1 MIAARER
8 NTPQKTMYGSYVIG
22 RQWFFLVLEENT
34 YTISQAFDITQED
47 IVRVVQILRGMKRI
61 IEQWLNTSS

>member
-1 MIAARER
+1 MLSVDS
-8 NTPQKTMYGSYVIG
+8 G
-22 RQWFFLVLEENT
+22 FLVLEENT